1 VHSHGTNDL
10 DHRRQYVSHG
20 SRNSNTPPFRGT
32 YCFVALDAIQLSVHQ
47 RWGTVANPYGQQR
60 HTRPHETMT
69 AQMAREAGP
78 RVRKIPLVKDIC
90 RSPLRWP
97 AQPTESLRRG
107 KTMTE
112 CKCSASAGNNRTAV
126 AWIPCQVRNGNPDC
140 DKVNASDT
148 I

>member
-1 VHSHGTNDL
+1 MIVHSHGTNDL

-32 YCFVALDAIQLSVHQ
+32 YSFIALDAIPLSVHQ
-47 RWGTVANPYGQQR
+47 RWRTVANLYGQQR
-60 HTRPHETMT
+60 HTRPREAMT
-69 AQMAREAGP
+69 AQVAREARP
-78 RVRKIPLVKDIC
+78 RVRKIPPVKDIC
-90 RSPLRWP
+90 RSPLRWPGP

-112 CKCSASAGNNRTAV
+112 CKCSASSGNNRTIV

-140 DKVNASDT
+140 HK
-148 I
+148 